1 MTKSIKRIF
10 AISLLAIAFTTSMV
24 TPIQAQCEVRNNAFK
39 AGETINYNLYF
50 NWKFV
55 WVKCGTAYMKTRA
68 TTWKSRPALRTYL
81 ITRGNKKADMFF
93 RMRDT
98 LISVVSTNLSPHYY
112 YKGALEGKRYYK
124 DEAYY
129 NYRNGSVQVR
139 LRKQRNGT
147 YTSERHNSENC
158 VYDML
163 SILAQAR
170 SYDPSKYKAGQRI
183 HFDMVGGTDIKYET
197 LIYRGK
203 KNIKAENGTTYR
215 CLIFSYVEPKDGD
228 SEKEIVTFYVT
239 DDENHLPIRLDMF
252 LNFGS
257 AKAFLSKVSGN
268 KHPLTSAIK

>member
-1 MTKSIKRIF
+1 MIISIKRIF
-10 AISLLAIAFTTSMV
+10 AISLLAIAFTASIA
-24 TPIQAQCEVRNNAFK
+24 TPAQAQCEVKNNAFK

-55 WVKCGTAYMKTRA
+55 WVKCGTANMKTTA
-68 TTWKSRPALRTYL
+68 TKWKSKPALRTYL
-81 ITRGNKKADMFF
+81 ITRGSKKADMFF
-93 RMRDT
+93 KMRDT
-98 LISVVSTNLSPHYY
+98 LISVVSANLSPHYY

-129 NYRNGSVQVR
+129 NYRNGKVQVR
-139 LRKQRNGT
+139 LRKQRNGV
-147 YTSERHNSENC
+147 YESKMNSSENC

-170 SYDPSKYKAGQRI
+170 SYDPSNYKPGQRI
-183 HFDMVGGTDIKYET
+183 HFDMVDGTEVKTET

-203 KNIKAENGTTYR
+203 KNIKAENGIQYR
-215 CLIFSYVEPKDGD
+215 CLIFSYVEPKDGEA
-228 SEKEIVTFYVT
+228 EKEIVTFYVT

-257 AKAFLSKVSGN
+257 AKAFLSSVSGN